1 MKRML
6 INTFV
11 IAAIIAGVVSCK
23 GEKEEKK
30 TETEVTTV
38 EEVKEEKIKSAT
50 TKYKV
55 DTANSVINWVGSK
68 PGEKHTGTLNLS
80 SGVMKIGESIS
91 GTFLIDMN
99 SLTVT
104 DLTAE
109 KGKANLEGHLKGSA
123 KANQDHFFNVAKF
136 PTAAFEVTGV
146 SEKDGKKMMEG
157 NLTIRGI
164 KKNISFSFSYGTGID
179 GSVLELKSE
188 PFTINRTDWGVNYG
202 SKSIF
207 NDLGDKFISDDI
219 ELTIMIKANKA

>member
-1 MKRML
+1 MKRIL
-6 INTFV
+6 VNTFA
-11 IAAIIAGVVSCK
+11 IAAIIAGVLSCK
-23 GEKEEKK
+23 GEKKN
-30 TETEVTTV
+30 ETEVTSAK
-38 EEVKEEKIKSAT
+38 EVKAENT
-50 TKYKV
+50 TVKYKV
-55 DTANSVINWVGSK
+55 DTANSVMNWVGSK
-68 PGEKHTGTLNLS
+68 PGENHTGTLHLS

-104 DLTAE
+104 DLAAG
-109 KGKANLEGHLKGSA
+109 KGKEKLEGHLKGSA

-146 SEKDGKKMMEG
+146 SEKEGKKMMEG

-164 KKNISFSFSYGTGID
+164 KKNISFPFSYGTGID
-179 GSVLELKSE
+179 GSVLEFKSE